1 MVAKIWKFFNE
12 VKKDGETKR
21 KCLKCGTLLPT
32 PKDFSTSNMINHL
45 KSKNHEDVFKS
56 YKADDMETV
65 PKLTSVWAK
74 KDMETDLQKQLDS
87 RLVRI
92 MVQNNIS
99 SYFFDDK
106 DLQEIVKLAFPDQ
119 KANQK
124 I

>member
-1 MVAKIWKFFNE
+1 
-12 VKKDGETKR
+12 
-21 KCLKCGTLLPT
+21 
-32 PKDFSTSNMINHL
+32 
-45 KSKNHEDVFKS
+45 
-56 YKADDMETV
+56 
-65 PKLTSVWAK
+65 
-74 KDMETDLQKQLDS
+74 METDLQKQLDS